1 MQIGSKGKLRKIE
14 HLVKIFENS
23 EDRRLREEKITSRE
37 KQKIRK
43 KQEESS
49 IDKERSG
56 RNGKFS
62 IQRNVETVV
71 NLARKVGGI
80 SPQSRKI
87 GTKLKPQLTENK
99 IGKIRKVF
107 EGAAA
112 PNQVSFVN
120 LVTNL
125 CAVKDHLNTD
135 ISVRDNARGAT
146 IGQNM
151 RFGQHQEDKDQLER
165 VSQRDPRQGGGGS

>member
-1 MQIGSKGKLRKIE
+1 MQIDLKGKFRKIE
-14 HLVKIFENS
+14 YLVKIFENS
-23 EDRRLREEKITSRE
+23 EDRRLQEEKIISRE
-37 KQKIRK
+37 EQKIK
-43 KQEESS
+43 KQQEESS
-49 IDKERSG
+49 VDKGRSG

-80 SPQSRKI
+80 SPKSRQI

-112 PNQVSFVN
+112 SKQVSFVN
-120 LVTNL
+120 SITNL
-125 CAVKDHLNTD
+125 CAVRT
-135 ISVRDNARGAT
+135 R
-146 IGQNM
+146 
-151 RFGQHQEDKDQLER
+151 
-165 VSQRDPRQGGGGS
+165 